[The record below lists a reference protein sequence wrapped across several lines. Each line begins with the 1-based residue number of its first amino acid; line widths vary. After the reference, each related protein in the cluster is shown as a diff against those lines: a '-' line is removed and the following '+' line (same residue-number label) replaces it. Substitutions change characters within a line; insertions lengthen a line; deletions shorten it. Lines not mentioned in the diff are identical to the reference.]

1 MKFKRNLLSSSIAI
15 AISGN
20 AMPVL
25 AEEDQGEQALLEEI
39 VVTGIRGSLK
49 RSMDIKR
56 DSMGVVDA
64 ISAEELGK
72 FPDANL
78 AESLQRITGVSISRQ
93 RGEGSQVTVRGFGPE
108 YNLVTLNG
116 RQMPTHNGVTRSFD
130 FGDLASE
137 GVAGVQVYKTGRAD
151 IPSGGVGST
160 INISTP
166 KPLEGEETASIAV
179 KMVRDTSTRRGDD
192 VTPEFS
198 GIYLD
203 RFADDTIGIAITATN
218 QTRNNGVN
226 GASTG
231 GWFTRAGDGFNGV
244 SASGAELFGDVV
256 VNDASQV
263 NRPQDR
269 TSTYSIPQSMAYN
282 IAEYET
288 ERTNGQ
294 VVLQWAPTDTVTA
307 TVDYIYSE
315 FLLERSYNDM
325 SAWFSNVSAVSQ
337 TSEWTSEANA
347 SPVFY
352 TEAVNY
358 ADFAMGSGEDG
369 RLNENNSIALNIEW
383 QVTDDLVLEVD
394 YHDSS
399 AETGANGPNGT
410 SSLITIA
417 NFNKVGQTI
426 VTGFDMPVMLLDL
439 NSGGEADRP
448 MYAND
453 MIITGSVFSND
464 ASRMDIEQARAS
476 GTWDISDNSSID
488 FGVQMTEV
496 KNRAVSNFTQLNA
509 WGGISDPGEIADM
522 WSVRPL
528 KGSSMSSQA
537 ATTQD
542 CKPNFSQQTSLIC
555 RPQAR
560 LCLPQD
566 ATTTQISR
574 RVWSETAVHTIARHP
589 PYGLMTN
596 EPRKKHSPLTF
607 D

>member
-20 AMPVL
+20 AIPVL
-25 AEEDQGEQALLEEI
+25 AEEEQGEQALLEEI

-231 GWFTRAGDGFNGV
+231 GWFTRAGDGFSGV

-256 VNDASQV
+256 VNDANQV

-269 TSTYSIPQSMAYN
+269 SSTYSIPQSMAYN

-439 NSGGEADRP
+439 NSGGEAARP

-509 WGGISDPGEIADM
+509 WGGISDPGEIADIV
-522 WSVRPL
+522 VRSTIEGQFDEL
-528 KGSSMSSQA
+528 SGSDYPGLQTEFFAANLADLQTAGEAVFASGRYDYSDFCLLYTSPSPRDRTRSRMPSSA
-537 ATTQD
+537 
-542 CKPNFSQQTSLIC
+542 
-555 RPQAR
+555 
-560 LCLPQD
+560 
-566 ATTTQISR
+566 
-574 RVWSETAVHTIARHP
+574 
-589 PYGLMTN
+589 
-596 EPRKKHSPLTF
+596 
-607 D
+607 

>member
-25 AEEDQGEQALLEEI
+25 AEEEQGEQALLEEI

-56 DSMGVVDA
+56 DAMGVVDA

-166 KPLEGEETASIAV
+166 RPLEAEETASIAV

-231 GWFTRAGDGFNGV
+231 GWFTRAGDGFSGV
-244 SASGAELFGDVV
+244 SATGAELFGDVV
-256 VNDASQV
+256 VNDANQV

-269 TSTYSIPQSMAYN
+269 SSTYSIPQSMAYN

-307 TVDYIYSE
+307 TVEYIYSE

-347 SPVFY
+347 SPGFLHRGR
-352 TEAVNY
+352 ELRRLR
-358 ADFAMGSGEDG
+358 DG
-369 RLNENNSIALNIEW
+369 LRGRWSI
-383 QVTDDLVLEVD
+383 
-394 YHDSS
+394 
-399 AETGANGPNGT
+399 
-410 SSLITIA
+410 
-417 NFNKVGQTI
+417 K
-426 VTGFDMPVMLLDL
+426 
-439 NSGGEADRP
+439 
-448 MYAND
+448 
-453 MIITGSVFSND
+453 
-464 ASRMDIEQARAS
+464 
-476 GTWDISDNSSID
+476 
-488 FGVQMTEV
+488 
-496 KNRAVSNFTQLNA
+496 
-509 WGGISDPGEIADM
+509 
-522 WSVRPL
+522 
-528 KGSSMSSQA
+528 
-537 ATTQD
+537 
-542 CKPNFSQQTSLIC
+542 
-555 RPQAR
+555 
-560 LCLPQD
+560 
-566 ATTTQISR
+566 
-574 RVWSETAVHTIARHP
+574 
-589 PYGLMTN
+589 
-596 EPRKKHSPLTF
+596 
-607 D
+607 